1 MESGVDFSP
10 FETLA
15 QSGFTRTSTSP
26 LSGPVWRTLTENLYT
41 ETDHSV
47 VLVNLIFFFLLFFLL
62 EKNCFRENPGLP
74 IYNSILYP
82 IMQGISKGFR
92 RERRGVILGK

>member
-26 LSGPVWRTLTENLYT
+26 LSGPVWRILTENLYT

-47 VLVNLIFFFLLFFLL
+47 VLVNLII
-62 EKNCFRENPGLP
+62 
-74 IYNSILYP
+74 IYNSVLYP